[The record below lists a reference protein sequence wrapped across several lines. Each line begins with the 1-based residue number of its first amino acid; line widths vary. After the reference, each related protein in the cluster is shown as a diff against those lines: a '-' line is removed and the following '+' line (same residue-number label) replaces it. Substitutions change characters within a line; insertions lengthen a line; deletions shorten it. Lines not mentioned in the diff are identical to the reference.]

1 MSEEMKKL
9 FEACVEEGEK
19 LTEEQQ
25 HDLMM
30 IAKGMAIEAK
40 LRDKK

>member
-9 FEACVEEGEK
+9 FTDVVEDGEK

-25 HDLMM
+25 HDLLM
-30 IAKGMAIEAK
+30 IAKGMAIEAQIREMK
-40 LRDKK
+40 